1 MGSEGVGVGAFFL
14 RGGPPTAAFP
24 GRWVENP
31 EAFPPVNRFSRFQT
45 LSPCRNR
52 TSLFTYLYSR
62 QDARTQSKEERK
74 GVVEYWGIGVRRVRE
89 ARLPLAPSL
98 DSSS

>member
-1 MGSEGVGVGAFFL
+1 MSPRGVVRCAFFL
-14 RGGPPTAAFP
+14 KSRPTNAASSSP
-24 GRWVENP
+24 CVDKSTSV
-31 EAFPPVNRFSRFQT
+31 PPVNRFSRFQT

-74 GVVEYWGIGVRRVRE
+74 GVVEYWSGGVLGYWSKEGSRS
-89 ARLPLAPSL
+89 AAPS
-98 DSSS
+98 SS